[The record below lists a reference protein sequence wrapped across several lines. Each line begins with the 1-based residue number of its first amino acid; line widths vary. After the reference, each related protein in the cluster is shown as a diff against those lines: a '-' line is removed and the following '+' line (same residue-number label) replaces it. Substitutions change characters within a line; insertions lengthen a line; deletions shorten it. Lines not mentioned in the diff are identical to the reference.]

1 MDARKYSGS
10 GIEVSYEAALCI
22 HAKRCVLG
30 LPDVFDP
37 LKRPWIQP
45 MNADADELVA
55 VIERCPSGALHYERV
70 AGGAEIANG
79 VDSVSLVARGPL
91 YVRGDITLK
100 LPDGTLVRHDTRL
113 ALCRCGHSKNKPY
126 CDNSHIEADFEG

>member
-1 MDARKYSGS
+1 MVAKKYTGN
-10 GIEVSYEAALCI
+10 GIDVFYEPALCI
-22 HAKRCVLG
+22 HAARCVHG

-37 LKRPWIQP
+37 QKRPWIQP
-45 MNADADELVA
+45 VNASADALAE
-55 VIERCPSGALHYERV
+55 VISRCPSGALHYER
-70 AGGAEIANG
+70 ADGDAETADSA
-79 VDSVSLVARGPL
+79 DSVSLVARGPL
-91 YVRGDITLK
+91 YVRGDITMN